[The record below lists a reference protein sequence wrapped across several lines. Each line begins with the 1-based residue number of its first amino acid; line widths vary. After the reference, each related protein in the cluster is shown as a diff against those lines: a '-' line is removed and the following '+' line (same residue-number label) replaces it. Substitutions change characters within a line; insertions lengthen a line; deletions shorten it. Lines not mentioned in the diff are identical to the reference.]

1 MAIFT
6 THICFIAVSISKAA
20 MLFVSDP
27 GIFIYHSNTPFI
39 PSDFLGW
46 LRTIFEKLQETVS
59 AEDK

>member
-6 THICFIAVSISKAA
+6 THICFIAVSISKEA

-46 LRTIFEKLQETVS
+46 LRTIFEKLQ
-59 AEDK
+59 